1 MVPFIW
7 NLTGASAI
15 LIQQSVISVSSV
27 ISSSQNVE
35 SRVLYDYSE
44 TSRIYNRWRWQ
55 WFQLVFHWS
64 CQFCDYLL
72 EWSTDRSAMIIKIS
86 QCDILIFVIFADF
99 FEQLRQMNLTITI
112 NLHLVRS
119 QLTVATFPWSNQV
132 LWYTWQRIQDGAF
145 PFENPNP
152 TLSMGSACQH
162 KWYVAGT

>member
-1 MVPFIW
+1 MGV
-7 NLTGASAI
+7 SAI
-15 LIQQSVISVSSV
+15 LIQQSVISVSPV

-44 TSRIYNRWRWQ
+44 TSRIYSRWRWQ
-55 WFQLVFHWS
+55 CFQLVFHWS
-64 CQFCDYLL
+64 CQFYNYFL

-86 QCDILIFVIFADF
+86 QFDILIFVIFADF
-99 FEQLRQMNLTITI
+99 FEQLLQMKLTITI

-132 LWYTWQRIQDGAF
+132 LWYTWELIQDRAF
-145 PFENPNP
+145 PFENPNL
-152 TLSMGSACQH
+152 TLSMGSACQC

>member
-1 MVPFIW
+1 MGV
-7 NLTGASAI
+7 SAI
-15 LIQQSVISVSSV
+15 LIQQSVISVSPV

-44 TSRIYNRWRWQ
+44 TSRIYSRWRWQ
-55 WFQLVFHWS
+55 CFQLVFHWS
-64 CQFCDYLL
+64 CQFYNYFL

-86 QCDILIFVIFADF
+86 QFDILIFVIFADF
-99 FEQLRQMNLTITI
+99 FEQLLQMNLTITI

-132 LWYTWQRIQDGAF
+132 LWYTWQLILDRPF
-145 PFENPNP
+145 PIENPNL
-152 TLSMGSACQH
+152 TLSMGSACQC